1 MMKGRAIPT
10 VIGAAIVTML
20 AVFGVIGVSGC
31 KKEEPPPPPPAAAP
45 AGPQPPA
52 GADGAARPAVAPIPE
67 PARGSSAIKGS
78 VKLEGKRPE
87 VKMIKR
93 ETDPFCARKQM
104 TEEEIIVSKDGL
116 LKNVLVRISK
126 GMTGNYDPPMT
137 NATLDQSECMY
148 RPRVQGIM
156 AGQSLL
162 IRNSDQTLHNVHSYK
177 GASTIFNQ
185 AQVPGLPPMAKKFS
199 EVGDVI
205 KFKCDVHPWMTG
217 YVAIMNH
224 PFFAVTGDDGT
235 FNIAKVPAGKYTL
248 EAWHERLGSK
258 TAEISVTTDKPTETT
273 FSFTAP

>member
-1 MMKGRAIPT
+1 
-10 VIGAAIVTML
+10 
-20 AVFGVIGVSGC
+20 
-31 KKEEPPPPPPAAAP
+31 
-45 AGPQPPA
+45 
-52 GADGAARPAVAPIPE
+52 
-67 PARGSSAIKGS
+67 
-78 VKLEGKRPE
+78 
-87 VKMIKR
+87 MIKR
-93 ETDPFCARKQM
+93 DTDPYCARKQM
-104 TEEEIIVSKDGL
+104 PEEEITVSKDGH

-199 EVGDVI
+199 EVGDII

-235 FNIAKVPAGKYTL
+235 FSIPKVPAGKYTL
-248 EAWHERLGSK
+248 EAWHERLGVK
-258 TAEISVTTDKPTETT
+258 TAEISVTTDKPSETT

>member
-1 MMKGRAIPT
+1 MMKGRAIT
-10 VIGAAIVTML
+10 TGIGAAIVTMVT
-20 AVFGVIGVSGC
+20 VFGVIGASGC
-31 KKEEPPPPPPAAAP
+31 KKEEPPPPAAPPPAAP
-45 AGPQPPA
+45 AA
-52 GADGAARPAVAPIPE
+52 AAADGAARPAGVPE
-67 PARGSSAIKGS
+67 AARGSSVIKGS
-78 VKLEGKRPE
+78 VKLDGKRPE

-93 ETDPFCARKQM
+93 DTDPFCARKQM
-104 TEEEIIVSKDGL
+104 PEEEIIVSKDGL

-199 EVGDVI
+199 EVGDII

-224 PFFAVTGDDGT
+224 PFFAITGDDGT
-235 FNIAKVPAGKYTL
+235 FTIPKVPAGKYTL
-248 EAWHERLGSK
+248 EAWHERLGVK
-258 TAEISVTTDKPTETT
+258 TAEINVTTDKPTETA

>member
-20 AVFGVIGVSGC
+20 ALFGVIGVSGC

-45 AGPQPPA
+45 AGPQQA
-52 GADGAARPAVAPIPE
+52 AAVDGAARPVVAPVPE
-67 PARGSSAIKGS
+67 GTRGSSVIKGS

-87 VKMIKR
+87 PKMIKR

-104 TEEEIIVSKDGL
+104 PEEEIIVSKDGL

-137 NATLDQSECMY
+137 NATLDQTECMY

-235 FNIAKVPAGKYTL
+235 FSIAKVPAGKYTL

-258 TAEISVTTDKPTETT
+258 TAEITVTTDKPTETT